1 MLRTGKASGSCKE
14 LGPAQ
19 CRGTDVQG
27 ALAPSSE
34 PFSLQIKSCLG
45 PLDAAMREEVSGQ
58 ANMSPEGREDKSR
71 KSPSQQPFTK
81 HLYNQVLIPAVI
93 ITSLT
98 EKEISKHDGP
108 LGLVFTP
115 H

>member
-1 MLRTGKASGSCKE
+1 MSR
-14 LGPAQ
+14 GPPPRA
-19 CRGTDVQG
+19 
-27 ALAPSSE
+27 E

-45 PLDAAMREEVSGQ
+45 QLDVAMREEVSGQ

-81 HLYNQVLIPAVI
+81 HLYKQVLQIPAVI

-98 EKEISKHDGP
+98 EKEIGKHDGP
-108 LGLVFTP
+108 LGLVSTP